1 MVLKKKSEDSFVE
14 RLISAPINTL
24 RNYFWIL
31 IDFILIDIL
40 DTELNW
46 SNSNL
51 AYPIEVDISRS
62 IDDNYFNSKLFNFI
76 QNLLKL

>member
-51 AYPIEVDISRS
+51 TYPIEVDISRS